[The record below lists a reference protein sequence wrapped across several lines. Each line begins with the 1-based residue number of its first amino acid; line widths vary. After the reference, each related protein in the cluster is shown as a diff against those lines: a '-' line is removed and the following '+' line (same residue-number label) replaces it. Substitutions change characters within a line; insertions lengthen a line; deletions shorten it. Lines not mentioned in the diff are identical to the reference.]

1 MKALLWHNQR
11 DVRVEEVPE
20 PTVRPGAV
28 KIKIK
33 WCGICGT
40 DLHEYLA
47 GPIFIPTEEHPLTH
61 VKAPVIL
68 GHEFSGEVVEIGEGV
83 TSHKVGDRVV
93 VEPIYSCGKCE
104 ACKHGHY
111 NVCEQLV
118 FHGLGGEGGG
128 FSEYTVVPENMVHH
142 IPDEMTYEQGALV
155 EPAAVAVHAVRQS
168 KLKEGEAVAVFGC
181 GPIGLLVIQAAKAAG
196 ATPIIA
202 VELSKERQELAKLA
216 GADYVLNP
224 ATQDVLAEIRNV
236 TNGLG
241 VNVSF
246 EVTGVEVVLR
256 QAIESTSFEGQTVIV
271 SVWEKDAT
279 ITPNNLVLKEK
290 EVIGI
295 LGYRHIFPA
304 VIKLIS
310 SGQIQA
316 EKLITKKI
324 TVDQVVEEGFE
335 ALVKDKTQV
344 KILVSP
350 K

>member
-1 MKALLWHNQR
+1 M
-11 DVRVEEVPE
+11 
-20 PTVRPGAV
+20 
-28 KIKIK
+28 
-33 WCGICGT
+33 
-40 DLHEYLA
+40 
-47 GPIFIPTEEHPLTH
+47 
-61 VKAPVIL
+61 
-68 GHEFSGEVVEIGEGV
+68 
-83 TSHKVGDRVV
+83 
-93 VEPIYSCGKCE
+93 
-104 ACKHGHY
+104 
-111 NVCEQLV
+111 
-118 FHGLGGEGGG
+118 
-128 FSEYTVVPENMVHH
+128 
-142 IPDEMTYEQGALV
+142 
-155 EPAAVAVHAVRQS
+155 
-168 KLKEGEAVAVFGC
+168 
-181 GPIGLLVIQAAKAAG
+181 
-196 ATPIIA
+196 
-202 VELSKERQELAKLA
+202 
-216 GADYVLNP
+216 
-224 ATQDVLAEIRNV
+224 
-236 TNGLG
+236 
-241 VNVSF
+241 SF